1 MSEIDDLHTLVR
13 LLKQFE
19 FPVSPI
25 LEYAIKAKEEELSA
39 ECCMVEQEN
48 SPSTELPIDI
58 TAAEPVSFAS
68 RKEEFSNYL
77 YRTKSPRTAHN
88 YLHYIENHIRVYI
101 EKIIDSEADS
111 VYSFK
116 TISEVRA
123 MALKLKADDSFVADN
138 LKWHNAL
145 TAAITSYTKFLEIK
159 DNL

>member
-1 MSEIDDLHTLVR
+1 MSKLDDLHTLVR

-25 LEYAIKAKEEELSA
+25 LEYAIKEKEEELSA
-39 ECCMVEQEN
+39 ECAVVEQEI
-48 SPSTELPIDI
+48 SPSAGLNIDI
-58 TAAEPVSFAS
+58 TADEPVSFAS
-68 RKEEFSNYL
+68 LKDAFRNYL

-88 YLHYIENHIRVYI
+88 YLHYIEKPIRVYI
-101 EKIIDSEADS
+101 GKIVDSEADS
-111 VYSFK
+111 IYSFK

-145 TAAITSYTKFLEIK
+145 TAAITCYTKFLEIK

>member
-1 MSEIDDLHTLVR
+1 MSKLDDLHTLVR

-25 LEYAIKAKEEELSA
+25 LEYAIKEKEEELSA
-39 ECCMVEQEN
+39 ECAVVGQET
-48 SPSTELPIDI
+48 SPSAGLTIDI
-58 TAAEPVSFAS
+58 TTDEPVSFAS
-68 RKEEFSNYL
+68 LKDAFRNYL
-77 YRTKSPRTAHN
+77 YRTKSPRTANN
-88 YLHYIENHIRVYI
+88 YLHYIEKPIRVYI
-101 EKIIDSEADS
+101 WKIVDPDADS
-111 VYSFK
+111 IYSFK

-145 TAAITSYTKFLEIK
+145 TAAITCYTKFLEIK